1 MCKYMFYI
9 CDTVYILYHYIFK
22 YKVHMYIQIYML
34 CTNMFICFLYTNIL
48 NISVKSMGNKNFRAG
63 QL

>member
-22 YKVHMYIQIYML
+22 YKVHMYIQIILYVMYKYVH
-34 CTNMFICFLYTNIL
+34 MFFIHKYFEHIRKIYG
-48 NISVKSMGNKNFRAG
+48 K
-63 QL
+63 